1 MTFPLR
7 IGTSRPCA
15 LATLLAGLLTWHSN
29 GSQRL
34 PAHILKGVHSDICC
48 DPHASQRREP
58 SETSLYAFTQVALHS
73 HVRTPFRVTN
83 GGAMTV

>member
-7 IGTSRPCA
+7 IGTSRPRA
-15 LATLLAGLLTWHSN
+15 LATLSAGLLTWHSN

-48 DPHASQRREP
+48 DPQALQRREP
-58 SETSLYAFTQVALHS
+58 LEIS
-73 HVRTPFRVTN
+73 TPFPCSHRTN
-83 GGAMTV
+83 DDRRRRYDGINRKAQV